1 MNSFIETLNQ
11 SGGQFLTF
19 AWPMFWQSSLLI
31 GCFVAFD
38 LLFRRKIRASIR
50 YALWLVVLVKLCLPP
65 ALALPTGAAWW
76 LFPVQRGRSDPAGHK
91 IRRHLRARPRR
102 QRSLPQIIRPRGLCR
117 PTWMRAGGI
126 LLGCAGHQCRFAV
139 VAAVSLVADLAEG
152 PWCNRVSGVGRL
164 AR

>member
-31 GCFVAFD
+31 VVLLAFD

-76 LFPVQRGRSDPAGHK
+76 LFPSNAAGQTPLVTKYVVTYDTTAPAMD
-91 IRRHLRARPRR
+91 
-102 QRSLPQIIRPRGLCR
+102 SLPQINPALRPLPPNLDG
-117 PTWMRAGGI
+117 AGGI
-126 LLGCAGHQCRFAV
+126 LLGAVCECRFAA
-139 VAAVSLVADLAEG
+139 VAGVSLVADFAEG
-152 PWCNRVSGVGRL
+152 QWCNRVSGAGRL
-164 AR
+164 AG